1 MGSIMHL
8 PSLSLMDSKSGHI
21 MCYKR
26 GHFYLLTTG
35 KNKRHKGNNICM
47 LLNMN
52 ITYFNLTEA

>member
-26 GHFYLLTTG
+26 GHFYLLTTERNTISAG
-35 KNKRHKGNNICM
+35 QRVTSAQADVEKH
-47 LLNMN
+47 
-52 ITYFNLTEA
+52 